1 MKSLYLL
8 IFIYL
13 AFPMIVYYDKN
24 KRVRFLVC
32 GVIYYFIDVIKAY
45 LDKEPL
51 EKWTNVKEKNKQK
64 REH

>member
-1 MKSLYLL
+1 MITFYLL
-8 IFIYL
+8 VLVYL
-13 AFPMIVYYDKN
+13 SFPMIVYYDKD

-51 EKWTNVKEKNKQK
+51 EKWTKDNERN
-64 REH
+64 

>member
-1 MKSLYLL
+1 MITFYLL
-8 IFIYL
+8 VLVYL
-13 AFPMIVYYDKN
+13 SFPMIVYYDKD

-51 EKWTNVKEKNKQK
+51 EK
-64 REH
+64 